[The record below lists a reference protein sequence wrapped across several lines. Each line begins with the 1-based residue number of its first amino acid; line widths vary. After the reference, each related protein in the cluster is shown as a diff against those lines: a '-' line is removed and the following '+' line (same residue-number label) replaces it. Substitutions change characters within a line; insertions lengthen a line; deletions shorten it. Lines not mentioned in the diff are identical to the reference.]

1 MIQDKN
7 LSRKRHRDYIPS
19 EVWGVTATA
28 VKAAVG
34 SLRAINLPAT
44 SDAAVYALPLP
55 RHWDYTEDIFLR
67 YFMHNAAGGTVVLTP
82 TFEPAAFDATQPAI
96 AEGLVQLADGTTAT
110 ITIVL
115 GAATIDPTVWM
126 KLAKN
131 TLNEET
137 AANQFLW
144 FQLLLTTDAAN
155 IDPNF
160 LGMEVDYV
168 PTYTTGDLMKLAD
181 DPTDA

>member
-19 EVWGVTATA
+19 EVFGVTATA
-28 VKAAVG
+28 VKAAFG
-34 SLRAINLPAT
+34 SLRAITLQAA
-44 SDAAVYALPLP
+44 SDAAVYAMPLP

-67 YFMHNAAGGTVVLTP
+67 YFMSDAAGGTVVLTP
-82 TFEPAAFDATQPAI
+82 TFELVAFDAEQPTI
-96 AEGLVQLADGTTAT
+96 NDGLAQLSDGTTAT

-115 GAATIDPTVWM
+115 GEETIDPTVWM
-126 KLAKN
+126 VLDKN
-131 TLNEET
+131 TINEET
-137 AANQFLW
+137 AANQFIW

-168 PTYTTGDLMKLAD
+168 PTYTTGELMKLDD